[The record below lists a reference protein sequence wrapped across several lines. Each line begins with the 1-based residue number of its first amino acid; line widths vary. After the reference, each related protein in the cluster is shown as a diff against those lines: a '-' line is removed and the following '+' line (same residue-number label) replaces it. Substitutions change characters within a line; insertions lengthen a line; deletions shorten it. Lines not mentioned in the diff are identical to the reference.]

1 MIFTK
6 DKVRKE
12 AAQWFLRMQHAE
24 PDHPERSKFEAW
36 LLSSQSNAEAYSA
49 ISNLW
54 ERFDHTEGLKAMAS
68 AIQTNTQQSDFLN
81 RKTRSKLFNGIAG
94 LALLTLS
101 SLLGFKLWDE
111 WQNQVLTNMVAATAI
126 GEMKEQQLSDGS
138 KLTLNS
144 DTDLAITYYR
154 NKRVITLKRGE
165 VIFNVVKDADRPFI
179 VDSDFAKVTV
189 LGTRF
194 TVNKLNSLV
203 RISVDHGR
211 VRVES
216 QISSNSNN
224 QNLVNQ
230 NQIDQNQSAI
240 ILTNG
245 QVAEVSQQQQP
256 QRVDRNALDAFGFA
270 DGTIAFEQ
278 AGLEEL
284 AEVLSRYLKTP
295 VIALPPINH
304 KLANNAKAS
313 KSKTAKSN
321 SGELKATELKTS
333 QPTVS
338 ALVQIKDLYK
348 FVNSLPHIA
357 PINVTEENGKIL
369 LSAK

>member
-1 MIFTK
+1 MIFSK
-6 DKVRKE
+6 DKIRKE

-36 LLSSQSNAEAYSA
+36 LFSSQSNAEAYSA
-49 ISNLW
+49 IANLW
-54 ERFDHTEGLKAMAS
+54 ERFDHADGLKAMAS
-68 AIQTNTQQSDFLN
+68 AIEANSQQADFLN
-81 RKTRSKLFNGIAG
+81 RKTRSKLLNGIAG

-111 WQNQVLTNMVAATAI
+111 WQNQVLTNMFAATAI
-126 GEMKEQQLSDGS
+126 GEMKQQQLSDGS
-138 KLTLNS
+138 QLTLNS

-165 VIFNVVKDADRPFI
+165 VIFDLVKDADRPFI

-194 TVNKLNSLV
+194 AVNKLNSLV
-203 RISVDHGR
+203 RVSVDHGR

-216 QISSNSNN
+216 QNSST
-224 QNLVNQ
+224 L
-230 NQIDQNQSAI
+230 IDQNQLNDSPI

-245 QVAEVSQQQQP
+245 QVAEVLQQRQP
-256 QRVDRNALDAFGFA
+256 QRVDKNALDAFGFA

-278 AGLEEL
+278 AGLEEI

-295 VIALPPINH
+295 VIAVAPF
-304 KLANNAKAS
+304 KANQS
-313 KSKTAKSN
+313 KS
-321 SGELKATELKTS
+321 GDLKISESTTN

-338 ALVQIKDLYK
+338 ALVQIKDLHK
-348 FVNSLPHIA
+348 FVHSLSHIA
-357 PINVTEENGKIL
+357 PIKVTEENGKIL
-369 LSAK
+369 ISAK